1 MKIRSTA
8 AAAGAVLAAILA
20 SPAAQAACPIDDQ
33 IVFGGLDYGSAAF
46 HTAVARTILE
56 KGYECETDAIPGTTL
71 VLNQG
76 MARGDVDV
84 LMEIWTANTAQAF
97 LDAEKEGKV
106 KRLGTTYPDA
116 QEGWYVPRYVVEG
129 ADAAAPD
136 LKSVE
141 QLGNY
146 KQLFEDPEDPER
158 ALPAA
163 ARKRPPKVHFVPPED
178 VYDFEKVGGPTRAR
192 RLEALQDRMA
202 KGTQVRG
209 PDTWL
214 DENFDSLAEIIAINA
229 SLHSRLHLIQ
239 RTVAAL
245 FFFGGHVILHA
256 ALRHCAG
263 AGRIFRDVD
272 FVQLQLSKQIIG
284 AGVGL
289 DVVTTDFTR
298 VLGTEAGQQ
307 GSKLQAGDI
316 HHTGPGLNSLGAGS
330 GPGLRA
336 GLLTRDSRPTASEAT
351 EGVGGSGVHLG
362 GYRQISASA

>member
-146 KQLFEDPEDPER
+146 KQLFEDPEDPEKGR
-158 ALPAA
+158 FLNCVIGWQCEIVNTKKLIAYGLEEDYSNIRPGAGAALEAA
-163 ARKRPPKVHFVPPED
+163 VEAAYLRERPVLFYHWVPTWLIGK
-178 VYDFEKVGGPTRAR
+178 YDFVMLEEPAYDKAVWDAMMAEERPTEATAYPQTKVVIGANTEFTEKSEEITRFFQEYSTTSA
-192 RLEALQDRMA
+192 Q
-202 KGTQVRG
+202 T
-209 PDTWL
+209 
-214 DENFDSLAEIIAINA
+214 S
-229 SLHSRLHLIQ
+229 
-239 RTVAAL
+239 AAL
-245 FFFGGHVILHA
+245 AYMHDNDAEADEA
-256 ALRHCAG
+256 ALEFLRTKP
-263 AGRIFRDVD
+263 DVWTKW
-272 FVQLQLSKQIIG
+272 VP
-284 AGVGL
+284 AEVAE
-289 DVVTTDFTR
+289 R
-298 VLGTEAGQQ
+298 V
-307 GSKLQAGDI
+307 
-316 HHTGPGLNSLGAGS
+316 
-330 GPGLRA
+330 
-336 GLLTRDSRPTASEAT
+336 
-351 EGVGGSGVHLG
+351 
-362 GYRQISASA
+362 SAAVAQ